1 MDVRSTSGRID
12 TVMMHMD
19 ADKQRAKGR
28 VRMAYHDL
36 KLASGGKKRKEPLNM
51 MKTVALNTL
60 VQNDNLDKGGPR
72 PGQFAFERRQDRA
85 VFNYMWSGLRE
96 GTKAILLPEVLTR

>member
-1 MDVRSTSGRID
+1 
-12 TVMMHMD
+12 
-19 ADKQRAKGR
+19 
-28 VRMAYHDL
+28 
-36 KLASGGKKRKEPLNM
+36 M